1 MYVESNCLSYLLPWW
16 NGKNKRCVCGWVTE
30 RAQTLGCE
38 TQHQPRWVELRR
50 AGSLLQRSEIFFFV
64 AALWPEPG
72 FTWSKWVL
80 ISMTRGLCK
89 VKFYFCNLKS
99 QPYSLSGLYS
109 LYRERHPL
117 SLHPQFEK
125 GSLPRKKKQKVRNLR
140 RSHRTEIP
148 LWTDRH
154 AVDAEHTDQTNS
166 INTWLKHRQVVP
178 EPKDNTL
185 GIWKDSPLFYYYTH
199 ITPVGLIMDSLKSN
213 YQNC

>member
-99 QPYSLSGLYS
+99 QSYSLSGLYS

-125 GSLPRKKKQKVRNLR
+125 GSLPRKKKPKRKKLQEEPPDRDPSLDGQTCSR
-140 RSHRTEIP
+140 C
-148 LWTDRH
+148 WTYSSDQL
-154 AVDAEHTDQTNS
+154 DQYMAEA
-166 INTWLKHRQVVP
+166 
-178 EPKDNTL
+178 
-185 GIWKDSPLFYYYTH
+185 SPS
-199 ITPVGLIMDSLKSN
+199 GAWA
-213 YQNC
+213 QR